1 MIRFRDFENG
11 EGIRVYRSVDE
22 IRADIRRVSKN
33 VNEIYGMLNIR
44 DMLVDMIIE
53 YSEESPE
60 RWIEAL
66 EGVISEAEALLVRV
80 KLLEETLGEL
90 SAELDEAK
98 CAMTV

>member
-1 MIRFRDFENG
+1 MIRYRDFENG

-22 IRADIRRVSKN
+22 IRADIRRVSHK

-60 RWIEAL
+60 RWIGAL
-66 EGVISEAEALLVRV
+66 EGVLSEAESLLSHV